1 MTSLRIR
8 NVGPIKAGLGNGN
21 AIKFDG
27 VTVFTG
33 TQGSGKSTAAKL
45 YSSLSWLEKSLQRG
59 DIEIHEKLGYDYFIN
74 DVISF
79 HGLQSYFNEKSYLEY
94 EGQTFRFLIENQRF
108 SLERLTDVAYDSP
121 KIMYV
126 PAERNF
132 LAAIDRPELISK
144 LPKALKAFLSEY
156 VEAKEHYASE
166 ELPLSL
172 GNAMFSYENESK
184 QSFITGNSFRINL
197 LHASSGY
204 QSYVPLVIVTKYLSQ
219 FVLKSDKAKQSDLS
233 VALEK
238 RLNKELIKLF
248 ESTIEKGGEFE
259 SIHNAFD
266 ALVRRYTY
274 NSFVNIVEEPEQN
287 LFPTSQKQ
295 ALFEVLR
302 AVKDKAGNRLVIT
315 THSPFILSYLNIAIQ
330 AFDVYKKYKN
340 NELKDITSIKDICP
354 EASSIDPSKTNVYAF
369 NEEGSIEEVGRYNG
383 LVADDNQLNNELEE
397 TNQLFSEL
405 LWAE

>member
-8 NVGPIKAGLGNGN
+8 NVGPIKAGVENGA

-27 VTVFTG
+27 VTLFTG
-33 TQGSGKSTAAKL
+33 TQGSGKSTVAKL
-45 YSSLSWLEKSLQRG
+45 YSSLAWLEKSLQRG
-59 DIEIHEKLGYDYFIN
+59 DLEIHETLDYEYFMN
-74 DVISF
+74 EVVSF
-79 HGLQSYFNEKSYLEY
+79 HGLQSYFSEQSYVEY
-94 EGQTFRFLIENQRF
+94 EGQAFRFLLLNKTF
-108 SLERLTDVAYDSP
+108 TSERLTDAPYDSP

-156 VEAKEHYASE
+156 VEAKEHYANE
-166 ELPLSL
+166 ALPLSL
-172 GNAMFSYENESK
+172 GNAVFAYESESK
-184 QSFITGNSFRINL
+184 QSFITGASFRVNL

-219 FVLKSDKAKQSDLS
+219 FVLKSDKAKQRDLS

-248 ESTIEKGGEFE
+248 EATIEKGEELG
-259 SIHNAFD
+259 SIHSAFD

-315 THSPFILSYLNIAIQ
+315 THSPFIISYLNIAIQ
-330 AFDVYKKYKN
+330 AFDVYERLNNKQLKN
-340 NELKDITSIKDICP
+340 IDAIRDICP
-354 EASSIDPSKTNVYAF
+354 EASSIDPSTTNVYAF
-369 NEEGSIEEVGRYNG
+369 CENGSIEVVERYNG

-405 LWAE
+405 LWME